1 MLGPVVTII
10 LAVFILSEPFGIYQF
25 LGVSLVALG
34 VGLLTLSP
42 VTHKSLL
49 MGGNERGGGVINPS
63 LLMGE
68 NEGEE
73 GL

>member
-42 VTHKSLL
+42 VTHGCKPFPAY
-49 MGGNERGGGVINPS
+49 GV
-63 LLMGE
+63 
-68 NEGEE
+68 NEGRK
-73 GL
+73 GYKPFPT